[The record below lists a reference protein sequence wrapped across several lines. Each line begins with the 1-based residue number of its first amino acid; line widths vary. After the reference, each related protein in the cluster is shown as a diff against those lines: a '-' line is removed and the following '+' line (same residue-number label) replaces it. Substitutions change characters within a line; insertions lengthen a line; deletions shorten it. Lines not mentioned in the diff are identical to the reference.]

1 MDAGVGGCSNGSD
14 DCCWG
19 CDDGAGR
26 DGLAVLKDTLSREDL
41 CGSTADTGC
50 LGMVTCGGGGPVD
63 TLLPLPSFRA
73 PSSTPAL
80 KMDLARSALLVYCF
94 IEDRRGGAVVLLL
107 SGCMVEVQGGAA
119 PDDVL

>member
-1 MDAGVGGCSNGSD
+1 MDAGVGGCD

-26 DGLAVLKDTLSREDL
+26 NCLAVLKDTLSREDL
-41 CGSTADTGC
+41 CGTATTGC

-63 TLLPLPSFRA
+63 ILLPLPSFRA
-73 PSSTPAL
+73 PSNTPAL